1 MEKPIETY
9 WIKRLD
15 ALKEKLEANRFD
27 VFIADNAVEAGKIVQ
42 QEILLKI
49 GAKSVSWGGS
59 KTLVETN
66 LVGVFESNPD
76 IKVVDAFEKN
86 ISREESIERRRQAF
100 LVDLYLTGANA
111 ITEEGQLVNLDRT
124 GNRVAAL
131 TFGPRHVVVFA
142 GRNKIVPD
150 LNAAM
155 SRVKRFAA
163 PVNAMRLGK
172 KTPCVKTAFC
182 DDCNGVDRV
191 CVSWTITEKSQPR
204 GRIKVVLINQELGY

>member
-1 MEKPIETY
+1 MKKPIETY
-9 WIKRLD
+9 WTKRLN
-15 ALKEKLEANRFD
+15 ALKKKLEANRFD
-27 VFIADNAVEAGKIVQ
+27 VFMADDADAAAQIVQ
-42 QEILLKI
+42 QEIVSEI

-59 KTLVETN
+59 KTFEATN
-66 LVGVFESNPD
+66 LADVFKGDPGMR
-76 IKVVDAFEKN
+76 VVDAFEKN
-86 ISREESIERRRQAF
+86 ISPEESIERRRQAF

-111 ITEEGQLVNLDRT
+111 LTEEGHLVNLDRT

-150 LNAAM
+150 LNGAM
-155 SRVKRFAA
+155 SRIKHFAA

-191 CVSWTITEKSQPR
+191 CVTWAITEKSQPR
-204 GRIKVVLINQELGY
+204 GRIKIILINRELGY